1 MTNSFHLQHC
11 FYLWITCFTCI
22 LYLDDCQTTTVL
34 CHEGV
39 LQRNQTCHDKKHEI
53 ALHGAAHKNHLN
65 WQSNLSLL
73 NTWATKTIHFN
84 EITPLPLSEITISK
98 FMSIWEYQSQ
108 WCVIEIMTF
117 PVKKEESHANYGW
130 KWHRNCPCTWRSLR
144 KGNLQGKE
152 ADSYNRE
159 AANEAMTTALLG
171 HTQHSYCWNSAHTS
185 FIQNWQHCSI
195 QKLTPVMVGGP
206 YINIHACLIMQL
218 LSLLSS

>member
-11 FYLWITCFTCI
+11 FYLWITCYTCI

-98 FMSIWEYQSQ
+98 FMSIWEDQSQ

-117 PVKKEESHANYGW
+117 PVKKGRMSCKLWLE
-130 KWHRNCPCTWRSLR
+130 
-144 KGNLQGKE
+144 
-152 ADSYNRE
+152 
-159 AANEAMTTALLG
+159 MT
-171 HTQHSYCWNSAHTS
+171 QE
-185 FIQNWQHCSI
+185 
-195 QKLTPVMVGGP
+195 
-206 YINIHACLIMQL
+206 
-218 LSLLSS
+218 LSLHMKIFAERGISRERRLIHTTGKQLMRPWPQPCWVTHSTATAEIVLIQALYKIDNTVQFRN

>member
-1 MTNSFHLQHC
+1 M
-11 FYLWITCFTCI
+11 
-22 LYLDDCQTTTVL
+22 
-34 CHEGV
+34 
-39 LQRNQTCHDKKHEI
+39 
-53 ALHGAAHKNHLN
+53 
-65 WQSNLSLL
+65 SLL

-117 PVKKEESHANYGW
+117 PVKKGRKSCKLWLEMTQELSLHMKIFAEGESPGKGGW
-130 KWHRNCPCTWRSLR
+130 FN
-144 KGNLQGKE
+144 
-152 ADSYNRE
+152 NRE

-206 YINIHACLIMQL
+206 FINIHACLIMQL
-218 LSLLSS
+218 LSPRQVF